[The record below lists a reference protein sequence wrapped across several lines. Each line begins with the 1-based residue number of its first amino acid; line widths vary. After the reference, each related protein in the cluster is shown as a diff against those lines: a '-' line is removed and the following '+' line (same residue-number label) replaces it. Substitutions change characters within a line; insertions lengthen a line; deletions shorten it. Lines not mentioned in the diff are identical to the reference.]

1 MECVGQQQVS
11 LYIITGL
18 DNGGRVPLPVMEAI
32 SFSFANTADT
42 ISLGGVNII
51 L

>member
-1 MECVGQQQVS
+1 MCDLIS
-11 LYIITGL
+11 K
-18 DNGGRVPLPVMEAI
+18 RVEVKRELTALPVMVAI

-51 L
+51 R